1 MNHSLITKPVILPEI
16 QKKCG
21 ELGFDMAS
29 DSYTGSLLRSLVAS
43 KPGSNFLELGT
54 GIGASLCWL
63 LDGMNADSKL
73 ISIDNDPE
81 LIETA
86 KSFFGQDHRLSLLC
100 EDGEKWI
107 LSYLGKPFDL
117 IFADAWPG
125 KYSLLEET
133 LSLLKEGGF
142 YVIDD
147 MNPQPN
153 WPNGHDEK
161 ANGLLD
167 HLSQRNDLMV
177 TFLNWSTG
185 IVVGTKRK

>member
-1 MNHSLITKPVILPEI
+1 
-16 QKKCG
+16 
-21 ELGFDMAS
+21 MAS

-81 LIETA
+81 LIEIA
-86 KSFFGQDHRLSLLC
+86 KSFFGLDHRLSLLC

-107 LSYLGKPFDL
+107 LSYQGEPFDL

-125 KYSLLEET
+125 KYSLLDET
-133 LSLLKEGGF
+133 LRLLNVGGL

-147 MNPQPN
+147 MLPQPN
-153 WPNGHDEK
+153 WPEGHQEK
-161 ANGLLD
+161 VAGLLEY
-167 HLSQRNDLMV
+167 LNCREDLIITMM
-177 TFLNWSTG
+177 NWSTG
-185 IVVGTKRK
+185 VVVGTKR